1 MTTLSSSASQQ
12 IDNGK
17 HGRKIFWSE
26 PFQQIS
32 SHRKYRFPGG
42 ATVSNFPDLFFNLDQ
57 QFSSSFIFI
66 FISRGFFHGLNQLY
80 SFDKNGFQTVF
91 CPRILLD
98 IGMTQEHDVSGRSVF
113 WRRLTE
119 TCQNLNVSPRY
130 SPTFLTVHYT
140 GQIISQY
147 CPVRADLMS
156 QTHRNVI
163 TGDFQNLNGLDK
175 MV

>member
-1 MTTLSSSASQQ
+1 MC
-12 IDNGK
+12 
-17 HGRKIFWSE
+17 
-26 PFQQIS
+26 IS
-32 SHRKYRFPGG
+32 SFISLYGIF
-42 ATVSNFPDLFFNLDQ
+42 TVPQNKKINHSFIFIIIFMVIVDLPLAIT
-57 QFSSSFIFI
+57 FIFI

-91 CPRILLD
+91 CPRIFLD
-98 IGMTQEHDVSGRSVF
+98 IGMTQENDVSGRSVF

-156 QTHRNVI
+156 QTHRNEI
-163 TGDFQNLNGLDK
+163 TGDFQNLNSLDK